1 MTYLPTLE
9 SVKTHPVPDW
19 YNDAKFG
26 IFIHWG
32 IYSVPA
38 FAPHGELTAEK
49 LIKGESAQS
58 TLNMFSDPGSEFH
71 CGIWEGAPALW
82 RVSYSEHEFC
92 HILQGRIRITDASGS
107 SVIVGPGDNFVIA
120 AGFKGTW
127 ETLEPSK
134 KIYVVFERNA

>member
-1 MTYLPTLE
+1 MTPE
-9 SVKTHPVPDW
+9 H
-19 YNDAKFG
+19 
-26 IFIHWG
+26 FIPFSAEKAERTD
-32 IYSVPA
+32 YQV
-38 FAPHGELTAEK
+38 APEK

-82 RVSYSEHEFC
+82 RVSYSEYEFC
-92 HILQGRIRITDASGS
+92 HILQGRIRITDEAGT

-127 ETLEPSK
+127 ETLETAK
-134 KIYVVFERNA
+134 KIYVVFVRATGK